1 MPDFMSV
8 INGFIKN
15 APKALEAKRKRVIT
29 RIGERAIDTTPVG
42 DPSKWEDSHWRDYA
56 IAHGYEGGHMKANW
70 QTAVNHEITSEL
82 TDGNQPYPGPI
93 DPSGTQAKAQLA
105 ANLGEG
111 DCTVYITNN
120 VPYALVIEH
129 GSSKQAPTGI
139 VRNIQADMIN
149 LVI

>member
-1 MPDFMSV
+1 MPDFMEV
-8 INGFIKN
+8 INGFVED
-15 APKALEAKRKRVIT
+15 APKALEAKRKQVIT

-42 DPSKWEDSHWRDYA
+42 DPSTWADNHWKDYA
-56 IAHGYEGGHMKANW
+56 IAHGYKGGHMKANW

-82 TDGNQPYPGPI
+82 TDGNKPYPGPI

-105 ANLGEG
+105 SNLGEG

-149 LVI
+149 LVK